1 MFNLRKGRT
10 WCATRLDSDAF
21 AGFFLGST
29 TTLALV
35 LMVNFLRPTSVVEK
49 RALEAAKQAL
59 YWIFLP

>member
-1 MFNLRKGRT
+1 MFNRRKGRA

-35 LMVNFLRPTSVVEK
+35 LIVNFLLPTSVG
-49 RALEAAKQAL
+49 
-59 YWIFLP
+59 